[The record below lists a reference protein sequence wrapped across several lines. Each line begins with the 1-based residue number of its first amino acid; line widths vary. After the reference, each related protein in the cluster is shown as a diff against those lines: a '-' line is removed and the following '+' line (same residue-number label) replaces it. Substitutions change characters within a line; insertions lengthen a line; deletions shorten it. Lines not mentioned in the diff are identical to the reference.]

1 MYLRI
6 INNLLNDISDTT
18 NNHSGS
24 SNGVEKSLSY
34 LSSSSS
40 SSGGMEPL
48 EETMDNH
55 WSGVPYM
62 NRAPRR
68 SFNSEEYKIDKKN
81 NINSISGID
90 KVHTSKHWPSLQIIC
105 PDQIS
110 ISGIASFT
118 ELKSAHESPKTTCKL
133 PLNVT
138 IGSPIKSSQS
148 NRGSASLLSTA
159 HPYYPMGMSSV
170 NTDELIPMGVSSTM
184 PYPKVGGMNYTY
196 SPSRT
201 NAFELNSFELNNR
214 SSSSSLCSPMN
225 GGSVGGMSM
234 SGYRST
240 KCLTPTN
247 SGMGSMSMSMSNV
260 RSPVNRVDRRFM
272 EPLDGY
278 IYQVACM
285 HNHSY
290 HISIYICCH
299 SVYVFYMP
307 SYLYRIVCSITSLH
321 NIY

>member
-24 SNGVEKSLSY
+24 NNGVEKSLSY

-40 SSGGMEPL
+40 SSSGGMEPL
-48 EETMDNH
+48 EEAMDNH

-81 NINSISGID
+81 SISSGID

-159 HPYYPMGMSSV
+159 HPYYPMGMTSV
-170 NTDELIPMGVSSTM
+170 NTDELIPMGGSSTM

-201 NAFELNSFELNNR
+201 NAFDLNSFELNNR
-214 SSSSSLCSPMN
+214 NSSSSSLCSPMN

-247 SGMGSMSMSMSNV
+247 SGIGSMSMSMSNV

-290 HISIYICCH
+290 LSTHVVIVCMYIICLPIYIG
-299 SVYVFYMP
+299 
-307 SYLYRIVCSITSLH
+307 
-321 NIY
+321 

>member
-1 MYLRI
+1 M
-6 INNLLNDISDTT
+6 
-18 NNHSGS
+18 
-24 SNGVEKSLSY
+24 
-34 LSSSSS
+34 
-40 SSGGMEPL
+40 
-48 EETMDNH
+48 MDNH

-68 SFNSEEYKIDKKN
+68 SYNSEEYKIDKKN
-81 NINSISGID
+81 NINSISSGID

-105 PDQIS
+105 PDQIT

-148 NRGSASLLSTA
+148 NRGSANLLSTA
-159 HPYYPMGMSSV
+159 HPYYPIGMSSM
-170 NTDELIPMGVSSTM
+170 NTDELMPMPIGGSSSI
-184 PYPKVGGMNYTY
+184 PYPKVGGMNYAY
-196 SPSRT
+196 SPSRA

-214 SSSSSLCSPMN
+214 NSSSNSSSLCSPMN
-225 GGSVGGMSM
+225 GGGVGGMSM

-247 SGMGSMSMSMSNV
+247 NGMGSMSMSMSNV

-278 IYQVACM
+278 IYQV
-285 HNHSY
+285 HDL
-290 HISIYICCH
+290 
-299 SVYVFYMP
+299 
-307 SYLYRIVCSITSLH
+307 SYLSTQAFLYISDRMLYYIITL
-321 NIY
+321 YLY